1 SPLEKKKR
9 IGTSSIFIKF
19 NPNFS
24 IVYKQTPLSTKSSS
38 SVLLTFSFDS
48 SSSILSSS
56 SKNRGG
62 NSFDP
67 LQVESLKL
75 SFMSDKISPFCCQSG
90 CVETT
95 LLHPELR
102 TTTSSLGSRIF
113 KPETPPPLSD

>member
-1 SPLEKKKR
+1 KKKKR

-67 LQVESLKL
+67 LQ
-75 SFMSDKISPFCCQSG
+75 ISPFSYQSG

-102 TTTSSLGSRIF
+102 TTTSSFITLGSRIF
-113 KPETPPPLSD
+113 KPETPPPLFD